1 MVNRVSGPA
10 RPARQSVNK
19 PSAPK
24 GSFSLDP
31 AAPTAQAPRAS
42 VAKTV
47 GRLVSDLEHQ
57 RREIDRVIRQAS
69 GGRAFSPGEL
79 LVLQA
84 KVYTF
89 NQQME
94 AVSRMVD
101 KAVSTVKTT
110 LNTQV

>member
-1 MVNRVSGPA
+1 MVNRVSGSA
-10 RPARQSVNK
+10 GPARQSANR
-19 PSAPK
+19 PNAPK
-24 GSFSLDP
+24 GTFSLDP
-31 AAPTAQAPRAS
+31 GAAPAQAPRAS
-42 VAKTV
+42 VARTV
-47 GRLVSDLEHQ
+47 ERLVSDLEQQ
-57 RREIDRVIRQAS
+57 RRDIDRVIRQAS
-69 GGRAFSPGEL
+69 RGRAFSPSEL

>member
-1 MVNRVSGPA
+1 MINRVSGPVGPTRQPVN
-10 RPARQSVNK
+10 RPG
-19 PSAPK
+19 APK
-24 GSFSLDP
+24 GRFSLDP
-31 AAPTAQAPRAS
+31 PDPAASAPRAS

-47 GRLVSDLEHQ
+47 GRLVSDLEQQ
-57 RREIDRVIRQAS
+57 RLEIDRVIRQAS
-69 GGRAFSPGEL
+69 RGHAFSPAEL